1 MNLQTGLDHSAPGS
15 VGWIHGVRPRV
26 QGTLISREASPVIA
40 ATRSL
45 DAAAQRHPVSLT
57 HSETMPPLRLPAS
70 SASQA
75 GVLARSRA
83 PVWQC
88 VWLAPKPRRGSASG
102 SLPCSSV
109 GVSCGRSASSAHRQR
124 QPRKEIR
131 RAEHL
136 LARSHAP
143 AWECRADAPRPE
155 AQSNAHRRERSANP
169 GICSNTPTDL
179 RMQAY
184 DCAPTRI
191 SPCAASS
198 PASRSASLSSSSH
211 TTSYSLSI
219 APQTSLT

>member
-1 MNLQTGLDHSAPGS
+1 LNLQTGLDHSAPGS

-26 QGTLISREASPVIA
+26 QGTLISREAGPVIA

-45 DAAAQRHPVSLT
+45 DAAAQRHPVSLN
-57 HSETMPPLRLPAS
+57 HSERMPPFSLPAS
-70 SASQA
+70 GASQA

-136 LARSHAP
+136 SNTRIGMRIRPEVPTRPESAP
-143 AWECRADAPRPE
+143 APPAPPP
-155 AQSNAHRRERSANP
+155 AAAHP
-169 GICSNTPTDL
+169 
-179 RMQAY
+179 
-184 DCAPTRI
+184 
-191 SPCAASS
+191 S
-198 PASRSASLSSSSH
+198 PAPPARPRTHSASRRR
-211 TTSYSLSI
+211 
-219 APQTSLT
+219 PR